1 MGDGERGKAYYFV
14 CFLASPELF
23 RAGSAVFRDVFSLFV
38 HHFFSGGRY
47 GYPPA
52 CFQPRSSANL
62 VFFLYL
68 VVDLFVFASTSE
80 TQEMVLLE
88 AMAGSCSVVAERA
101 NGVYGVIKDGYNGF
115 KVAESTDIGPVW
127 SQSF

>member
-1 MGDGERGKAYYFV
+1 M
-14 CFLASPELF
+14 
-23 RAGSAVFRDVFSLFV
+23 
-38 HHFFSGGRY
+38 
-47 GYPPA
+47 
-52 CFQPRSSANL
+52 